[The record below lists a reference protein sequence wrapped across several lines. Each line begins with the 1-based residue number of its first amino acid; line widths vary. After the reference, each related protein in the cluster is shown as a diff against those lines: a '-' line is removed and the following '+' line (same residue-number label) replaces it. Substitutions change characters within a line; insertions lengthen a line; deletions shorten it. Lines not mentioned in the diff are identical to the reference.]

1 MACVA
6 HRLGAGP
13 CEISVIHMPFTSSHV
28 MVPML
33 FRWPYL
39 GDPTRAASLSY
50 PKDIN
55 LAADFLVFWP
65 SESLLPLFL
74 DISQAL
80 CTEAVV

>member
-1 MACVA
+1 M
-6 HRLGAGP
+6 
-13 CEISVIHMPFTSSHV
+13 S
-28 MVPML
+28 
-33 FRWPYL
+33 
-39 GDPTRAASLSY
+39 AAFLSY

-74 DISQAL
+74 DISKAL